1 MKHVNHDTKHK
12 LDVFITLHKK
22 DLLALTLCVQ
32 SILRY
37 LHPKANRIIII
48 SGDVPHDILREYNGM
63 VECLSESDVFN
74 CFTLA
79 QMPKI
84 IHGSENRT
92 GWYFQQFLK
101 WEARKHSKTNDYV
114 VVDADTAFI
123 RPMIMTFDN
132 KYVFYRGCQSHM
144 PYFKTY
150 EKLFGYLPEK
160 QQSFIAN
167 YMIFNT
173 EIVDEIIT
181 QIEKTRSDKK
191 KWYKIILETIDKNE
205 PASFSEFETYGY
217 YMTKFHNNLFESRK
231 NNNKILEKESI
242 PYHWIHKII
251 YKLRGYSSI
260 SYHNYNR

>member
-1 MKHVNHDTKHK
+1 MKNSPQKVEPK

-22 DLLALTLCVQ
+22 DLPALTLCVQ

-48 SGDVPHDILREYNGM
+48 SEEIPHDILMKYNG
-63 VECLSESDVFN
+63 VEFLHESNVFD

-84 IHGSENRT
+84 IHGSEDRA

-101 WEARKHSKTNDYV
+101 WEARKYSKTNDYA

-123 RPMIMTFDN
+123 RPMILASNN
-132 KYVFYRGCQSHM
+132 KYIFYRGDQYHM

-150 EKLFGYLPEK
+150 EKLFDYLPEK

-167 YMIFNT
+167 YMIFNAG
-173 EIVDEIIT
+173 IVDEIIA
-181 QIEKTRSDKK
+181 QIEKICSG
-191 KWYKIILETIDKNE
+191 EKNGMKLSLMLLIKMNRL
-205 PASFSEFETYGY
+205 PFR
-217 YMTKFHNNLFESRK
+217 NLK
-231 NNNKILEKESI
+231 HTDIT
-242 PYHWIHKII
+242 
-251 YKLRGYSSI
+251 
-260 SYHNYNR
+260 